1 MLLLFFPA
9 RHVPVL
15 YGVLSFP
22 MAVLMWL
29 TPLLFSAMLNGPDLT
44 EADFSVVNSV
54 LAILS
59 GLTSAFIIAIYF
71 LGRKKLGFSA
81 IDPWIVRTN
90 FSLQRMQVQSPD
102 ERAMAVSGWM
112 NSKDKFWQLNSHE

>member
-59 GLTSAFIIAIYF
+59 GLTTACIIAIYF

-81 IDPWIVRTN
+81 IDPWIVRTECK
-90 FSLQRMQVQSPD
+90 SKVP
-102 ERAMAVSGWM
+102 MAVSDWM
-112 NSKDKFWQLNSHE
+112 NPKDKFWQLNSPE